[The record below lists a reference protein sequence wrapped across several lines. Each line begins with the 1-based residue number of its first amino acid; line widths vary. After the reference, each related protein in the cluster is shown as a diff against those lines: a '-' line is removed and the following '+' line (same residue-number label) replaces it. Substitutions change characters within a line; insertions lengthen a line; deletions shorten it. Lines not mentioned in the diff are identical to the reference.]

1 MEGFVE
7 RFVKKKGGNW
17 VVWCREAGFQ
27 KETGGSDGDMGRFDV
42 GSKLNTNWNNREML
56 KMIET

>member
-1 MEGFVE
+1 ME